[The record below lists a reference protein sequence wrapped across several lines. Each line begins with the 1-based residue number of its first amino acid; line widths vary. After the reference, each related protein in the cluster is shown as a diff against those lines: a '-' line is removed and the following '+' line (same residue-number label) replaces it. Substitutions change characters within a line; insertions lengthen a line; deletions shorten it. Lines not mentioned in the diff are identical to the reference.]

1 MSLFRVNKPKVTL
14 LFKEILGEIIDAQPD
29 LPLGVAIE
37 LAAEQAKLP
46 CPNLEAMALR
56 LMEDAAPP
64 PAEAPTHPG
73 PKGNGYGANW
83 SAWLNGLKTD
93 QLCLWL
99 ADYDPQRAQ
108 VLYCEIEMD
117 LVKAMIE
124 LKTANVWQ
132 DLRTR
137 FEACLL
143 GFGGKLSS
151 QDTTVHDIDMTD
163 KQSVDSMIDIMKKLG
178 F

>member
-1 MSLFRVNKPKVTL
+1 MSLFRVSKPKVTL
-14 LFKEILGEIIDAQPD
+14 LFKEILGEIIENQPD

-37 LAAEQAKLP
+37 LAAEQATLP
-46 CPNLEAMALR
+46 ILNLEALAHR
-56 LMEDAAPP
+56 LLEDTQTPP
-64 PAEAPTHPG
+64 PAPTHPG
-73 PKGNGYGANW
+73 PKGNGYAATW
-83 SAWLNGLKTD
+83 TTWLNSLKTD

-99 ADYDPQRAQ
+99 ADYAAQRAQ
-108 VLYCEIEMD
+108 HLYCEVEMD
-117 LVKAMIE
+117 VVKAMIE
-124 LKTANVWQ
+124 LKTAQVWQ

-143 GFGGKLSS
+143 GFGGKLGS
-151 QDTTVHDIDMTD
+151 QNENVHEIDMAD

>member
-1 MSLFRVNKPKVTL
+1 MSLFRVSKPKITL
-14 LFKEILGEIIDAQPD
+14 LFKEILGEVIEQQPD
-29 LPLGVAIE
+29 LALGLAIE
-37 LAAEQAKLP
+37 LAAEQAKMP
-46 CPNLEAMALR
+46 CPNLEAVAQR
-56 LMEDAAPP
+56 LLE
-64 PAEAPTHPG
+64 EKLAPTTPTQSG
-73 PKGNGYGANW
+73 PKGNGFGSAYT
-83 SAWLNGLKTD
+83 AWLNTLKTD

-108 VLYCEIEMD
+108 ALYCEVDMD

-124 LKTANVWQ
+124 MKTAHVWQ

-143 GFGGKLSS
+143 GAGGKLTS
-151 QDTTVHDIDMTD
+151 QNDTVHDIDMTD
-163 KQSVDSMIDIMKKLG
+163 KASVDSMIDIMKKLG

>member
-1 MSLFRVNKPKVTL
+1 MSLFRVSKPKITL
-14 LFKEILGEIIDAQPD
+14 LFKEILGEVIEQQPD
-29 LPLGVAIE
+29 LPLWVAIE

-46 CPNLEAMALR
+46 CDNIEALAQR
-56 LMEDAAPP
+56 LLDDSKTPAPP
-64 PAEAPTHPG
+64 TQPG
-73 PKGNGYGANW
+73 PKGNGYGSAYT
-83 SAWLNGLKTD
+83 AWLNSLKTD

-99 ADYDPQRAQ
+99 ADYDPLRAQ
-108 VLYCEIEMD
+108 ALYCEIDMD
-117 LVKAMIE
+117 LVKSMIE
-124 LKTANVWQ
+124 LKTAHVWQ

-143 GFGGKLSS
+143 GAGGKLTS
-151 QDTTVHDIDMTD
+151 QNDTVHEIDMTD

>member
-1 MSLFRVNKPKVTL
+1 VSLFRASKPRVTL
-14 LFKEILGEIIDAQPD
+14 LFKEILGEIIETQPE

-46 CPNLEAMALR
+46 ILDIEALAQRLLE
-56 LMEDAAPP
+56 DNQPQPAAPG
-64 PAEAPTHPG
+64 HPG
-73 PKGNGYGANW
+73 PRGNGYAATW
-83 SAWLNGLKTD
+83 TTWLNGLKTD

-99 ADYDPQRAQ
+99 ADYDAQRAQ
-108 VLYCEIEMD
+108 HLYCEVEVD

-124 LKTANVWQ
+124 LKTAQVWQ

-143 GFGGKLSS
+143 GFGGKLGS

>member
-1 MSLFRVNKPKVTL
+1 MSLFRVSKPKVTL
-14 LFKEILGEIIDAQPD
+14 LFKEILGEIIETQPD

-46 CPNLEAMALR
+46 CPDLEAMARR
-56 LMEDAAPP
+56 LMEDTVPP
-64 PAEAPTHPG
+64 PETPTHPG
-73 PKGNGYGANW
+73 PKGNGYGATW
-83 SAWLNGLKTD
+83 SSWLNALKAD

-108 VLYCEIEMD
+108 TLYCEIEMD
-117 LVKAMIE
+117 LVKAMID
-124 LKTANVWQ
+124 LKTAHVWQ

-151 QDTTVHDIDMTD
+151 QDTTVHDVDMTD
-163 KQSVDSMIDIMKKLG
+163 KQSVESMIDIMKKLG